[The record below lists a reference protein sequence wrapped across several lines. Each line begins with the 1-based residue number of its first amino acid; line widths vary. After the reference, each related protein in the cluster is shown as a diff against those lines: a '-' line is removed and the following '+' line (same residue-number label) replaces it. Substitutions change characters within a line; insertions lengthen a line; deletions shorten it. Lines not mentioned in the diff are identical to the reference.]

1 MNIVKTFRKLLSA
14 NQKIVKFIKHSLVKY
29 KLRKSGF
36 KNTNK
41 IPTFTSKDE
50 LFKLHELAIS
60 CPPNAN
66 AVEIGSYLG
75 ASTCYIA
82 AGLNGKNASL
92 YCIDTWQNETMPD
105 GIKDTFSSFL
115 KNISKSKTKIIKIRK
130 NSLDVKRQELPLS
143 VEFAFIDG
151 DHSFASVRNDVKLI
165 EILMSKDSIL
175 AFHDAIYFKGVSMMI
190 GEVLKGGHWRLE
202 GQVNNLVW
210 LRKYQFKQ

>member
-1 MNIVKTFRKLLSA
+1 MSIKKIFRQLLSA
-14 NQKIVKFIKHSLVKY
+14 NQKIVKVIKHSLVNY

-41 IPTFTSKDE
+41 IPTFTSKEE
-50 LFKLHELAIS
+50 LLKLHELAVS
-60 CPPNAN
+60 CPTKAN
-66 AVEIGSYLG
+66 VVEIGSYLG

-105 GIKDTFSSFL
+105 GIKDTFNSFL
-115 KNISKSKTKIIKIRK
+115 KNIAKSKTKIFKIRQ
-130 NSLDVKRQELPLS
+130 NSLNVKNRDLPLS
-143 VEFAFIDG
+143 VDFAFIDG
-151 DHSFASVRNDVKLI
+151 DHSFASVKKDVGLI
-165 EILMSKDSIL
+165 ELLMSKDSIL
-175 AFHDAIYFKGVSMMI
+175 AFHDAVYFKGVSMMI
-190 GEVLKGGHWRLE
+190 GEVLKGGNWRLE